1 MLAYIR
7 TERRL
12 LGFDAGDW
20 SIIVLSLAPVS
31 SLTLLL

>member
-1 MLAYIR
+1 MFAYTR

-20 SIIVLSLAPVS
+20 SIIIVGLGLVAL
-31 SLTLLL
+31 LTLLV

>member
-1 MLAYIR
+1 MYAQTR

-20 SIIVLSLAPVS
+20 SILVAGLTLVAL
-31 SLTLLL
+31 LTLLI